1 MTLLLWIGLLVCAL
15 VFALMCAAVGL
26 TAWGSKRWAGRMAIL
41 ADGLQ
46 ARRHEG
52 LDKPNPMATT
62 HYDPHELEG
71 LPAPVQRYF
80 RAVLKDGQPIVC
92 AVTIDMAGTINMSAT
107 AEQWKSFTSMQRVVT
122 ASAGARSGFMWDARI
137 ALLPG
142 IKVHV
147 VDSYIAGKGLVQAAL
162 LGLYTVADMSGGGDM
177 ARGELMRFFAET
189 PWYPTALLPSQ
200 GVHWAAVDDTSAQAS
215 ISDGS
220 ITLTLLFHFNELG
233 LIDSVRAE
241 ARGGM
246 VGKEMLMRPWE
257 CGLSDY
263 QVRDGM
269 TVPISG
275 TAAWVL
281 PGGPKTYFHG
291 TVRTLSYEWA
301 SRRPA

>member
-1 MTLLLWIGLLVCAL
+1 
-15 VFALMCAAVGL
+15 
-26 TAWGSKRWAGRMAIL
+26 
-41 ADGLQ
+41 
-46 ARRHEG
+46 
-52 LDKPNPMATT
+52 
-62 HYDPHELEG
+62 
-71 LPAPVQRYF
+71 
-80 RAVLKDGQPIVC
+80 
-92 AVTIDMAGTINMSAT
+92 
-107 AEQWKSFTSMQRVVT
+107 
-122 ASAGARSGFMWDARI
+122 
-137 ALLPG
+137 
-142 IKVHV
+142 
-147 VDSYIAGKGLVQAAL
+147 
-162 LGLYTVADMSGGGDM
+162 MSGGGDM

-200 GVHWAAVDDTSAQAS
+200 GVQWAAVDDTSAQAS
-215 ISDGS
+215 ISDGA

-281 PGGPKTYFHG
+281 PGGPRPYFHG

-301 SRRPA
+301 SSRPA

>member
-15 VFALMCAAVGL
+15 AGVAVGL
-26 TAWGSKRWAGRMAIL
+26 TAWGSKRWLGRMATL

-46 ARRHEG
+46 ASRHKG
-52 LDKPNPMATT
+52 LDKPHPIATT

-92 AVTIDMAGTINMSAT
+92 AVTIDMAGTINMSPT
-107 AEQWKSFTSMQRVVT
+107 AEQWKPFTSIQRVVT

-137 ALLPG
+137 AMLPG

-147 VDSYIAGKGLVQAAL
+147 VDSYIAGKGLVQAAM
-162 LGLYTVADMSGGGDM
+162 LGLFTVADMSGEGDM

-200 GVHWAAVDDTSAQAS
+200 GVQWTAVDATSAKAT
-215 ISDGS
+215 IVDGT
-220 ITLTLLFHFNELG
+220 ITLTLLFHFNEMG
-233 LIDSVRAE
+233 LIDSARAE

-246 VGKEMLMRPWE
+246 VSKKMLMRPWE

-291 TVRTLSYEWA
+291 TVKQLRYQWA
-301 SRRPA
+301 PRATA

>member
-1 MTLLLWIGLLVCAL
+1 MTWLLWIGLVVCA
-15 VFALMCAAVGL
+15 VAVAAVGL
-26 TAWGSKRWAGRMAIL
+26 PAWGSQRWASRMADL
-41 ADGLQ
+41 ARGLQ
-46 ARRHEG
+46 AAPCDG
-52 LDKPNPMATT
+52 TVKPLHLNATT

-80 RAVLKDGQPIVC
+80 RAVLKEGQPIVS
-92 AVTIDMAGTINMSAT
+92 AVTIEMAGTINMSVT
-107 AEQWKSFTSMQRVVT
+107 GEQWKAFASRQRVVT

-137 ALLPG
+137 AMLPG
-142 IKVHV
+142 MKVHV
-147 VDSYIAGKGLVQAAL
+147 LDAYIAGKGLVRAAM
-162 LGLYTVADMSGGGDM
+162 LGLYTVADMSGAGDM

-200 GVHWAAVDDTSAQAS
+200 GVRWTAVDATSANAT
-215 ISDGS
+215 IVYGS
-220 ITLTLLFHFNELG
+220 ITLTLLFHFNEMG

-269 TVPISG
+269 KVPISG

-281 PGGPKTYFHG
+281 PDGPKTYFHG
-291 TVRTLSYEWA
+291 TVKTLVYEWA
-301 SRRPA
+301 PS

>member
-1 MTLLLWIGLLVCAL
+1 MTWLLWIGLVVCA
-15 VFALMCAAVGL
+15 VAVAAVGL
-26 TAWGSKRWAGRMAIL
+26 PAWGSKRWASRMADL
-41 ADGLQ
+41 ARGLEAAGRDGTV
-46 ARRHEG
+46 
-52 LDKPNPMATT
+52 KPLHRNDTT
-62 HYDPHELEG
+62 HYDPRELEG

-80 RAVLKDGQPIVC
+80 RAVLRDGQPIVS
-92 AVTIDMAGTINMSAT
+92 AVTIEMAGTINMSVT
-107 AEQWKSFTSMQRVVT
+107 GEQWKAFTSRQRVVT

-137 ALLPG
+137 AMLPG
-142 IKVHV
+142 MKVHV
-147 VDSYIAGKGLVQAAL
+147 LDAYIAGKGLVRAAM
-162 LGLYTVADMSGGGDM
+162 LGLYTVADMSGAGDM

-200 GVHWAAVDDTSAQAS
+200 GVRWTAVDATSANAT
-215 ISDGS
+215 IVEGS
-220 ITLTLLFHFNELG
+220 ITLTLLFHFNEMG

-281 PGGPKTYFHG
+281 PEGPKTYFHG
-291 TVRTLSYEWA
+291 TVKSLVYEWA
-301 SRRPA
+301 PRTAA